1 MFKVHIELHGM
12 QAFLFSVPRLRSMIG
27 ANVLLGETVRCKMR
41 DKALKSDSVSLEG
54 DEYKEIAKLYP
65 ERDPDDPLSSSEGG
79 DDPRMLFL
87 EGILARD
94 GGHFAAVFK
103 SADEIAR
110 FQEEIEPLI
119 ASELPG
125 VTIDWK
131 ITDLSK
137 PPKENQVD
145 LSKIPQCGGKPQHC
159 GIELV
164 HLPWF
169 QVCQETGHGPAVKV
183 ITYPRGEKRLV
194 SQVSVKTHDKGVA
207 FFKNQ
212 GKDIISLLKDQL
224 PLQDLPAPETVHE
237 LCAGGYMAVIH
248 ADGNSVGKRFQDWQK
263 HCKKLNA
270 RFADE
275 PMVRQ
280 NLAREAYGE
289 QFYHGMRVAVRQAV
303 LESLNSTFHEYEGT
317 YQPYQLLMLG
327 GDDLLMICQAK
338 YALPFIVEYARAL
351 SMRQLADGRP
361 LTIGAGVVIS
371 KPNLPFHR
379 LQGVADELASSA
391 KQRFR
396 NSAAPASVVDWMVV
410 TQSEAESPEAA
421 RRRDQWIRYQVN
433 DQIEELALS
442 VRPCPV
448 LGEQPDS
455 LEFLW
460 KKAKAL
466 RAGIGKTKEEDPLG
480 KQGRAARSQ
489 LRYLAGILNQGRRFV
504 DLAWLDLPDATR
516 GTLAEALGIPPNS
529 PDGDD
534 SLWQRAPEPG
544 NQWKTSLADLVEICE
559 ISMLGGKGGNGHDQ

>member
-27 ANVLLGETVRCKMR
+27 ANVLLGETVRCRMR
-41 DKALKSDSVSLEG
+41 EKAKSGCVSLAG
-54 DEYKEIAKLYP
+54 DEYKEIAQLHP
-65 ERDPDDPLSSSEGG
+65 EHDPDDPLSSSEGV
-79 DDPRMLFL
+79 DDPRALFL

-103 SADEIAR
+103 SKDEIAR
-110 FQEEIEPLI
+110 FQKEIEPLI

-145 LSKIPQCGGKPQHC
+145 LSKIPQR

-169 QVCQETGHGPAVKV
+169 QVCQETGHDPAVEV
-183 ITYPRGEKRLV
+183 ITYPREEIRFV
-194 SQVSVKTHDKGVA
+194 SQTAAKTHHKGDA
-207 FFKNQ
+207 FFRNQ

-224 PLQDLPAPETVHE
+224 PLKDLQAPVTVQD
-237 LCAGGYMAVIH
+237 LCAGGYLAVIH
-248 ADGNSVGKRFQDWQK
+248 ADGNGVGKRFKDWQK
-263 HCKKLNA
+263 RCEKEIND
-270 RFADE
+270 RFANE
-275 PMVRQ
+275 PMVKQ

-289 QFYHGMRVAVRQAV
+289 RFYHGMRVAVRQAV
-303 LESLNSTFHEYEGT
+303 IEALKSTFHEYEGK

-338 YALPFIVEYARAL
+338 YALAFIVDYARAL
-351 SMRQLADGRP
+351 STRPLADGQP

-379 LQGVADELASSA
+379 LQDVADELASSA

-396 NSAAPASVVDWMVV
+396 NSAVPASVVDWMVV
-410 TQSEAESPEAA
+410 TQSETESPEAA
-421 RRRDQWIRYQVN
+421 RRRDQWICYKVN

-442 VRPCPV
+442 VRPCLV

-455 LEFLW
+455 LEFLL
-460 KKAKAL
+460 KKAEAL

-489 LRYLAGILNQGRRFV
+489 LRYLASILNQGRRFA

-516 GTLAEALGIPPNS
+516 ETLAEALGIPPNG
-529 PDGDD
+529 PDGVG
-534 SLWQRAPEPG
+534 SLWQRVPESG
-544 NQWKTSLADLVEICE
+544 NRWKTSLADLVELYE
-559 ISMLGGKGGNGHDQ
+559 ISALGGKGDNGHDQ